1 MEFSVKDLRLRL
13 SSTEPTKTPLEHAE
27 LKSTNTNNSYSAITN
42 LYTETPQFSKPDVCH
57 HFRNEC
63 ESRSDTK
70 LRLFI
75 KEIVVSLHTDSPQR
89 QCLKCEVVSLFADD
103 FFMAYD
109 DSEDERLLNVTIPNL
124 QIDNQLFSTGKY
136 DFPVV
141 LCAEQLY
148 QRTDILPEPY
158 YLGSY
163 YKYLMAKSP
172 MISLKLKMYE
182 DEYKLCSVNCRFSP
196 VRAYIEDAY
205 ITDFLEALVEC
216 EPSNCA
222 YRPKLKFER
231 KLLTENQMSIPHEV
245 ETQALCT
252 AEPLLLRS
260 FCIEPMSV
268 LLSVHTS
275 VRLYIALD
283 HSPLSFSSYE
293 RKHLLTMPMK
303 FGQSLGMHYLSGAIF
318 GAGWVVGSLE
328 ILGSPSGLARSV
340 TTGLKDFVSMP
351 VRGLFRG
358 PWGFVV
364 GITQGSASLLRNVT
378 AGTVN
383 SVTKLAASVARNLDR
398 MSLDEEHIERTEAL
412 RRSRPQGFTEGFS
425 QGMTGLGISMLGAV
439 GGLAHHTLEAR
450 STVEVFTGISKGLV
464 GAFTK
469 PISGAAELLAL
480 AGQGMLQTVG
490 FNAMPKQRSP
500 SACHNLSIEPSSYRT
515 WKLLPT
521 ELASDQILFYHEVTL
536 LVQQQP
542 KKGYVF
548 LTSTVFAIIEATC
561 DKLQFAFPVDKVEVT
576 ADASDKTLYYV
587 HVIRERE
594 DIEEVCKYSQI
605 IIHITNP
612 VYILFFYRMPTTLM
626 NVS

>member
-13 SSTEPTKTPLEHAE
+13 STTEPKTHADPE
-27 LKSTNTNNSYSAITN
+27 SIESKTSSLAAVTN

-63 ESRSDTK
+63 EPRPDTK
-70 LRLFI
+70 IRLFI
-75 KEIVVSLHTDSPQR
+75 KEIVLSLHTDGTQR
-89 QCLKCEVVSLFADD
+89 QYMKREVVSLFVDD
-103 FFMAYD
+103 FLMAYD
-109 DSEDERLLNVTIPNL
+109 DSEDERLLNVAIPNL

-136 DFPVV
+136 DFPVI
-141 LCAEQLY
+141 LCAQDLY
-148 QRTDILPEPY
+148 QKTDLLPEPY

-163 YKYLMAKSP
+163 YKILTEKSP
-172 MISLKLKMYE
+172 MISLKLKLYE
-182 DEYKLCSVNCRFSP
+182 DEFKLCSLNCRFNP

-205 ITDFLEALVEC
+205 ITDFLDALVEC

-222 YRPKLKFER
+222 YRPKVKHDRQILVHH
-231 KLLTENQMSIPHEV
+231 QMCIPSEV
-245 ETQALCT
+245 EST
-252 AEPLLLRS
+252 AAYMADPLQLRS

-293 RKHLLTMPMK
+293 RTHIITMPLK

-340 TTGLKDFVSMP
+340 TTGLKDFVSLP

-358 PWGFVV
+358 PWGFIV
-364 GITQGSASLLRNVT
+364 GVTQGSASLLRNVT

-398 MSLDEEHIERTEAL
+398 LTLDDEHIERTEAL
-412 RRSRPQGFTEGFS
+412 RRSRPQGFAEGFS
-425 QGMTGLGISMLGAV
+425 QGMSGLGISMLGAV

-450 STVEVFTGISKGLV
+450 STVEVFTGLSKGLV

-490 FNAMPKQRSP
+490 FNAMPKQRCPTTSR
-500 SACHNLSIEPSSYRT
+500 NLSLEPSGYRT
-515 WKLLPT
+515 LKSLPIEVT
-521 ELASDQILFYHEVTL
+521 TDQILFYHEITL
-536 LVQQQP
+536 EQEDQH
-542 KKGYVF
+542 KRGYVF
-548 LTSTVFAIIEATC
+548 LTSIIFAIIEAEGN
-561 DKLQFAFPVDKVEVT
+561 KLQCALPLDKVDIS
-576 ADASDKTLYYV
+576 ADNNDKTRYYV
-587 HVIRERE
+587 RLTRERE
-594 DIEEVCKYSQI
+594 DIEEV
-605 IIHITNP
+605 
-612 VYILFFYRMPTTLM
+612 
-626 NVS
+626 